1 MWTTPCGPSRFPIDL
16 MSCALVGAATRERC
30 YKIVAKKR
38 RPIHNSTNSSLETF
52 PGGTVRGFSRL
63 LCKPPSLIQT
73 ISFIFSQH
81 CIVSPNCVPRKF
93 FLWINL
99 PQTPPLG
106 PPPQVFALQTKYK
119 TCFDDPRTP
128 HTDLYR
134 TYMVTKVMKWY
145 EMCSSNQSNLLPILQ

>member
-1 MWTTPCGPSRFPIDL
+1 MSQHCGKNRGGLYI
-16 MSCALVGAATRERC
+16 
-30 YKIVAKKR
+30 IVQ
-38 RPIHNSTNSSLETF
+38 NSSLETSQVE
-52 PGGTVRGFSRL
+52 PSTDSHASSANPHL
-63 LCKPPSLIQT
+63 LFKQSKKSLIQT